1 MNELKKFDNS
11 AQKNRFYQVLK
22 NFGRAVLFIGLV
34 VFSGLW
40 LMGIVGHTTHH
51 LACDA
56 ETVYPK
62 NKTDHF
68 YQDGNY
74 FSGGSQQSSDYAL
87 DGKHSMKLTKEY
99 PFGFNLDYEYLVGNE
114 EVTVWCWR
122 YAEGDW
128 AHHGK
133 IIASIDG
140 KFWKATEAA
149 VHRNEDGWEKI
160 EFTFQVPQNTQ
171 NEVLHL
177 YCWNPFSQP
186 IYFDDFHVVL
196 REQEEL

>member
-1 MNELKKFDNS
+1 MSDLKKFEDQE
-11 AQKNRFYQVLK
+11 QKNRFYALLK
-22 NFGRAVLFIGLV
+22 NFGRETLFIGLV
-34 VFSGLW
+34 VFGALW
-40 LMGIVGHTTHH
+40 LMGVVGHSTHH

-56 ETVYPK
+56 EAVYPK
-62 NKTDHF
+62 NRTEHF

-74 FSGGSQQSSDYAL
+74 FTGGQQQSTDFAL

-99 PFGFNLDYEYLVGNE
+99 PFGFGFDYEYLVGNE
-114 EVTVWCWR
+114 EVTAWCWR
-122 YAEGDW
+122 YAEGKW

-140 KFWKATEAA
+140 KLWKATEEA
-149 VHRNEDGWEKI
+149 VHRNDDGWEKI
-160 EFTFQVPQNTQ
+160 EFTFDVPKNCQ

-177 YCWNPFSQP
+177 YCWNPSGKP
-186 IYFDDFHVVL
+186 IYFDDFHVVV